1 MSDRLADLG
10 LFLRVFDLGSISA
23 AARSL
28 GISTAAASQR
38 VQRLERALGVQLL
51 HRTTRRLAATR
62 EGAELAARGRPL
74 IDDLDALTAGLRG
87 DAGEVSGVLRL
98 TAPASFGRL
107 YLSPVLPEFL
117 ARHPRLSIQAHL
129 SDDVVDVVG
138 RGLDIALRI
147 GALDPSSLVA
157 RRLAD
162 DRRVL
167 VASPSYLSRRGV
179 PRTPSELARHDCLIL
194 NGSAGAHDLWRLRDS
209 RGRELAVRVTG
220 RFESSLGE
228 VLRDAAVAGL
238 GVALHSEWL
247 VCDDVRAGRLVR
259 VLPGHTPP
267 SSGIYA
273 VTPPRRLMPERVRAF
288 IAFLVEQF
296 GAAPPWQHR
305 DTPRASRR
313 PRR

>member
-10 LFLRVFDLGSISA
+10 LLLRVIDLGSISA

-28 GISTAAASQR
+28 GLSTAVASQR

-74 IDDLDALTAGLRG
+74 IEDLDALTAGLRG

-107 YLSPVLPEFL
+107 YLSPVLPAFL

-129 SDDVVDVVG
+129 SDDVVDLVA
-138 RGLDIALRI
+138 RGLDLALRI
-147 GALDPSSLVA
+147 GALAPSTLVA
-157 RRLAD
+157 RKLAD

-167 VASPSYLSRRGV
+167 VAAPSYLARRGT
-179 PRTPSELARHDCLIL
+179 PRTPRELAHHDCLL
-194 NGSAGAHDLWRLRDS
+194 LSTAGSANDAWRLIDRA
-209 RGRELAVRVTG
+209 GRERTVRVAS

-228 VLRDAAVAGL
+228 VVRDAAVAGL
-238 GVALHSEWL
+238 GIAWHSEWL
-247 VCDDVRAGRLVR
+247 VCDDLRAGRLTR
-259 VLPGHTPP
+259 VLPGYALPT
-267 SSGIYA
+267 SGIYA
-273 VTPPRRLMPERVRAF
+273 VTPPRRLMPGRVRAF
-288 IAFLVEQF
+288 MAFLVEQF
-296 GAAPPWQHR
+296 GTRPPWHPEA
-305 DTPRASRR
+305 PRASRR
-313 PRR
+313 SSR